1 MCKVSVK
8 LDWFQI
14 GFSVK
19 LFLKET
25 KWQVQKL
32 KDIPLES

>member
-14 GFSVK
+14 GFGVK
-19 LFLKET
+19 LFLNET

-32 KDIPLES
+32 KAILLKS